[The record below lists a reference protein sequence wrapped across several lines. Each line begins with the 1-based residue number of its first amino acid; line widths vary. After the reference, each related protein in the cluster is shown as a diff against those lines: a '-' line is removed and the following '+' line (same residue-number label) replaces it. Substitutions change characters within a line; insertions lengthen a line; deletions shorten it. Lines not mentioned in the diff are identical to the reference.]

1 MLARID
7 ETLNKE
13 RELKMKKSIFLLTM
27 VLIFAMLFVGC
38 GGNKNT
44 ENSSVDYSKY
54 SFVNTSWTRDA
65 EHDTETIRFG
75 EDGSFSYYCGCGNS
89 VNDSD
94 LCEGYTYDDATKTIT
109 LNCIETTDE
118 MVTTIKLVKC
128 DERSLHLDFDGEIR
142 IFEK

>member
-1 MLARID
+1 
-7 ETLNKE
+7 
-13 RELKMKKSIFLLTM
+13 MKRCSYLLTLF
-27 VLIFAMLFVGC
+27 LICTILFVGC
-38 GGNKNT
+38 KGNINT
-44 ENSSVDYSKY
+44 EDQSVDYSKY

-65 EHDTETIRFG
+65 EQDIETIRFG
-75 EDGSFSYYCGCGNS
+75 ADGHFTYYCSCGNP

-118 MVTTIKLVKC
+118 MVTTIKIVKC
-128 DERSLHLDFDGEIR
+128 DENSLHLDFDGEVR